1 MSRIKKLF
9 TERKEPVLNVFCT
22 AGYPYGDSTM
32 EVIISLQES
41 GVDMVEI
48 GMPYSDPLADGPV
61 IQESNT
67 VALNNGMSI
76 EKLFNELEGLRKD
89 ISIPVVL
96 MGYFNPLLQYGFER
110 FCAEAERVGVDGL
123 IIPDLPDHAFE
134 KYYGAIIGKYSL
146 DFIFLVTPETPEHR
160 VRKLDELSSG
170 FLYAVSSSSI
180 TGTDRKWYGVKE
192 YLQRLAGYQLQNPV
206 LLGFGVKDREGF
218 DIAATYAQGAIIG
231 SAFVKALEGT
241 KDIRTATSDFIK
253 KILTGKKEN
262 LQGQL

>member
-1 MSRIKKLF
+1 MSRINKLF
-9 TERKEPVLNVFCT
+9 SEINEPVLNVFCT
-22 AGYPYGDSTM
+22 AGYPEANATM
-32 EVIISLQES
+32 EVIRSLQDA
-41 GVDMVEI
+41 GVHMVEI

-67 VALNNGMSI
+67 VALANGMSI
-76 EKLFNELEGLRKD
+76 EKLFSELENMREE

-134 KYYGAIIGKYSL
+134 QHYGAIISKYSL
-146 DFIFLVTPETPEHR
+146 DFIFLVTPDTPEHR

-180 TGTDRKWYGVKE
+180 TGTDRKWDGVKE
-192 YLQRLAGYQLQNPV
+192 YLEKLSSYGLKNPV
-206 LLGFGVKDREGF
+206 LLGFGVKDKEGF
-218 DIAATYAQGAIIG
+218 DIAATYARGAIIG

-241 KDIRTATSDFIK
+241 ADIKTSTMNFIEN
-253 KILTGKKEN
+253 ILTVKKEN
-262 LQGQL
+262 MQDQL